1 EYINRKK
8 MNIQNCARCGFV
20 VYPAEKV
27 NLIGQNWHKAC
38 FHCEICKMVLT
49 ANNYISH
56 QKRPYCKVHN
66 PKNNTFTS
74 VYETPVN
81 INAKKQAQAVSE
93 IKYREDGERFMSTF
107 HYDMSKEIE
116 QARKASQMTSQGY
129 NSEFSEQQV
138 WYSGSVSSQEV
149 VHMTQAQKIIS
160 DVEYKRGHEER
171 VTQFTS
177 VTDTPGMLHAKTGT
191 SLASDVKY
199 TEGYE
204 QSKGKGSFPAM
215 LTPAYE
221 VAKKANTLASN
232 VEYKKGHEERV
243 SKYTTVI
250 DTPEVLL
257 AKSQGKIASDVVY
270 MEEYE
275 QQRGKGSF
283 PAHFT
288 PGYQVAKKANE
299 MASKVK
305 YQQRYEQ
312 EIKGKAC
319 TDAGAA
325 EFTLA
330 KENAEKFSQDMYER
344 SRTVVRCA
352 VGQTEEFKV
361 EVGLHQGSAL
371 SPFLFAI
378 VMDQL
383 SEEVRQESPWTM
395 MFADGIVICG
405 ESREQVEENLERW
418 RFALERR
425 GMKVSHIQ
433 SNGECG
439 KEHAY
444 TEEYEH
450 QRGKGSFPAMITP
463 GYQMAKKANDMASD
477 LKYKKDLNK
486 MKGSASAYH
495 CLTSED
501 NLALKNACKINKL
514 VSEPDLCSRVK
525 EQRCFCLK
533 NGKVEYKKDLE
544 NTKGHSINYCETP
557 QFKNVSKIAQYT
569 SDNKYKEKYANHMK
583 GHYEGTGLDKKTM
596 HAMKVRKLAS
606 DIAYKS
612 EHEQEQGE
620 YNYPAEIT
628 PGYQTQKKL
637 EPLKDKNYRQH
648 IDKLKYSQV
657 TDTPDIVQARINAQ
671 QLSDLNYKANYEKSK
686 TQYTL
691 SQDTPQ
697 LKKAKANA
705 ELISDIKYKEEWE
718 KNKSKACDIGVDTL
732 AFKAAKASRDLASDI
747 KYKELFT
754 KNKDK
759 AIGVNVS
766 DSKTLHCLQ
775 VAKLNSE
782 IAYKKDSKETQ
793 TKCHLSMDMVNLN
806 HAKKAQALASDLDYR
821 KKLHDYT
828 ILPDDIKVQQ
838 AKKAYNLQSDN
849 QYRSDLIW
857 MKGVGWE
864 ADGSLDVAQ
873 AKKAVEL
880 ASDQKYRQKV
890 DRVKFTQAADTL
902 SIKHAKKSQELQ
914 SDLAY
919 KAGTEQIIHKYTASK
934 DEPLYRQAKANAELL
949 SDKTYKSSWEAQ
961 REKGFELRMDTLSIL
976 TAKAKRD
983 LASDVKYKQQYE
995 MTKGKMIGVKN
1006 VTGDSQMAHSTLA
1019 TKLHSD
1025 RNYKKAYEDSKT
1037 RYSASLDMMNI
1048 SHAKKAQDLATE
1060 TNYRTFLHEY
1070 TSLPSDMK
1078 VDWAKKAYGLQ
1089 SDKMYRS
1096 DLNWMKG
1103 VGWETTGSL
1112 DVLQA
1117 RKAGNIISEKKYR
1130 QNVSALKFTSV
1141 EDTPEMVQ
1149 AKLSNKLALDR
1160 LYREKGENE
1169 KHTYTITEDL
1179 PEHVQAKINAMNISE
1194 THYKE
1199 SWTKLRDAGY
1209 KLRLD
1214 AIPFQAA
1221 KTSGE
1226 ILSDQKY
1233 KEQFE
1238 KSKGKMIGL
1247 KGLQDDINIM
1257 HSVHATQL
1265 QSDIKYKKDSAKGH
1279 SQFHL
1284 PMDMLDVVHAKKA
1297 QALVSDQDYRFTLH
1311 NYTVLPDDMKVQ
1323 AAKRAYKLQS
1333 EKTYRSDMNY
1343 LRGAAWIATGALQIE
1358 GSKHATELISEKKY
1372 RQQPY
1377 AFKHTSVA
1385 DSPDIV
1391 HAKFSNKISNER
1403 LYREKGENLK
1413 HNYTITAERP
1423 EITQARINTAN
1434 FSDTKYKESWH
1445 TLRAQGYKLTMQDI
1459 PFQAAKASTGIA
1471 SDYKYKHSHLLEKGK
1486 HIGAR
1491 SIMDDSHLLHCRQM
1505 ARLQSDKD
1513 YRKDVMS
1520 TSGQYHLGLDL
1531 INLVHAK
1538 KAQALASDQEY
1549 KTHLHSYTV
1558 LPDDMKMQWAKKAY
1572 ELQSQNMYKSDLNFM
1587 KGVAWDSV
1595 GAPQFESA
1603 RKAGELISDKK
1614 YRQLPGNLKFTQ
1626 VADSPDIVHAKNSYI
1641 QCSEASLQ
1649 LMSYKIKDCT
1659 SLVIL
1664 SPCTNTPYPQITLT
1678 SSEPRPTHSRSV
1690 MYDKKLLSIKKK
1702 VYKASGDQ
1710 VKSAG
1715 YDLRLDAIPFQTAK
1729 ASREIAS
1736 DFHYKEAFVKQKGQ
1750 QIGLLSVE
1758 DDPKMRHSLA
1768 VGKLQSDNEYKK
1780 QFQETRSQYKIH
1792 ADQPEFLHA
1801 RKNQAQASDIRYRQH
1816 LHNYTCDPQQLN
1828 FQHAKQAYKLQSD
1841 VNYKS
1846 DLKWIKGVGWTPPG
1860 SHKVEMAR
1868 RAAELG
1874 LAEGLDTEQAISK
1887 YQELMMLQ
1895 RQLQLEN
1902 QHHSPSEQVETTE
1915 QVQQSAVNPDAMEI
1929 LQVKRKKTIHTT
1941 FKQAKTTKSMTVQ
1954 SVTSSSSTN
1963 QSHNNQSTEKKII
1976 TN

>member
-1 EYINRKK
+1 

-27 NLIGQNWHKAC
+27 NLIGQNWHKTC
-38 FHCEICKMVLT
+38 FHCEVCKMVLT

-56 QKRPYCKVHN
+56 QKRPYCQVHN

-93 IKYREDGERFMSTF
+93 
-107 HYDMSKEIE
+107 
-116 QARKASQMTSQGY
+116 GY
-129 NSEFSEQQV
+129 ESEFSEQQV

-149 VHMTQAQKIIS
+149 VRMSQAQKIIS

-177 VTDTPGMLHAKTGT
+177 VTDTPEMLHAKTGT

-221 VAKKANTLASN
+221 VAKKSNTLASN

-257 AKSQGKIASDVVY
+257 AKSQGKMASDVVY

-305 YQQRYEQ
+305 YQQKYEQ
-312 EIKGKAC
+312 EIKGKAS

-330 KENAEKFSQDMYER
+330 KENAEKFSQ
-344 SRTVVRCA
+344 
-352 VGQTEEFKV
+352 
-361 EVGLHQGSAL
+361 
-371 SPFLFAI
+371 
-378 VMDQL
+378 
-383 SEEVRQESPWTM
+383 
-395 MFADGIVICG
+395 
-405 ESREQVEENLERW
+405 
-418 RFALERR
+418 
-425 GMKVSHIQ
+425 
-433 SNGECG
+433 
-439 KEHAY
+439 HAY
-444 TEEYEH
+444 TEEYEQ

-495 CLTSED
+495 CLTSDD

-514 VSEPDLCSRVK
+514 VSE
-525 EQRCFCLK
+525 
-533 NGKVEYKKDLE
+533 VEYKKDHE

-583 GHYEGTGLDKKTM
+583 GHYEGTGLDKKTL
-596 HAMKVRKLAS
+596 HAMKVRNLAS

-612 EHEQEQGE
+612 EYEQEHGE

-628 PGYQTQKKL
+628 PSYQTQKKL

-671 QLSDLNYKANYEKSK
+671 QFSNLNYKANYEKTK
-686 TQYTL
+686 TQYT
-691 SQDTPQ
+691 SAQDTPQ
-697 LKKAKANA
+697 LKTAKANA
-705 ELISDIKYKEEWE
+705 ELISDIKYKEDWE
-718 KNKSKACDIGVDTL
+718 KSKSKACDIGVDTL
-732 AFKAAKASRDLASDI
+732 TFKAAKASRDLASDI
-747 KYKELFT
+747 KYKESFT

-759 AIGVNVS
+759 AIGMNVS

-775 VAKLNSE
+775 VAKLNNE
-782 IAYKKDSKETQ
+782 IAYKKDSKEIQ
-793 TKCHLSMDMVNLN
+793 TKCNLPMNMVNLN

-864 ADGSLDVAQ
+864 ADGCLDVAQ

-890 DRVKFTQAADTL
+890 DSVKFTQAADTL

-961 REKGFELRMDTLSIL
+961 RDKGFELRMDALSIF
-976 TAKAKRD
+976 TAKANRD
-983 LASDVKYKQQYE
+983 LASDVKYKKQYE
-995 MTKGKMIGVKN
+995 MTKGKMIGVKT
-1006 VTGDSQMAHSTLA
+1006 VTDDSQLAHSTLA

-1025 RNYKKAYEDSKT
+1025 RNYRKEYEDSKT
-1037 RYSASLDMMNI
+1037 KHSSSLDMMTI

-1060 TNYRTFLHEY
+1060 TNYRTFLHKY

-1078 VDWAKKAYGLQ
+1078 VEWAKKAYGQQ
-1089 SDKMYRS
+1089 SDKKYRS

-1112 DVLQA
+1112 DVQQA
-1117 RKAGNIISEKKYR
+1117 KKAGNIISEKKYR

-1149 AKLSNKLALDR
+1149 AKVSNKLALDR

-1169 KHTYTITEDL
+1169 KHTYTITGDL
-1179 PEHVQAKINAMNISE
+1179 PEHVQAKINAMNLSE
-1194 THYKE
+1194 TCYKE

-1209 KLRLD
+1209 QLRLD

-1221 KTSGE
+1221 KSSGD

-1247 KGLQDDINIM
+1247 KGLQDDINIA
-1257 HSVHATQL
+1257 HSVNATQL
-1265 QSDIKYKKDSAKGH
+1265 QSNIKYKKDSAKGH

-1284 PMDMLDVVHAKKA
+1284 SMDMLDVVHAKKA
-1297 QALVSDQDYRFTLH
+1297 QALVSDQDYRLTLH
-1311 NYTVLPDDMKVQ
+1311 HYTALPDDLKVQ
-1323 AAKRAYKLQS
+1323 AAKRAYELQS
-1333 EKTYRSDMNY
+1333 EKAYRSDMNY

-1358 GSKHATELISEKKY
+1358 GSKRATELISEKKY

-1377 AFKHTSVA
+1377 AFKHTSVT

-1391 HAKFSNKISNER
+1391 HAKFSNKITNER
-1403 LYREKGENLK
+1403 LYKEKGENLR

-1423 EITQARINTAN
+1423 EITQARINAAN
-1434 FSDTKYKESWH
+1434 FSDIKYKESWH

-1471 SDYKYKHSHLLEKGK
+1471 SDYMYKHNHALEKGK

-1491 SIMDDSHLLHCRQM
+1491 SIMDDSHLLHCWQM

-1538 KAQALASDQEY
+1538 KAQALASDQDY
-1549 KTHLHSYTV
+1549 KKRLHSYTV
-1558 LPDDMKMQWAKKAY
+1558 LPNDMKVQWAKKAY
-1572 ELQSQNMYKSDLNFM
+1572 ELQSQNLYKSDLNFM

-1595 GAPQFESA
+1595 GAPQMESA

-1614 YRQLPGNLKFTQ
+1614 YRQLPGHLKFTQ
-1626 VADSPDIVHAKNSYI
+1626 VADSPDIVHAKNSYM
-1641 QCSEASLQ
+1641 QCSERL
-1649 LMSYKIKDCT
+1649 YKSGDSESMHKYTLLPDHPDFIRAK
-1659 SLVIL
+1659 I
-1664 SPCTNTPYPQITLT
+1664 NAQQI
-1678 SSEPRPTHSRSV
+1678 S
-1690 MYDKKLLSIKKK
+1690 DK

-1715 YDLRLDAIPFQTAK
+1715 YDFRLDAIPFQTAK

-1736 DFHYKEAFVKQKGQ
+1736 DLHYKEAFVKQKGQ

-1768 VGKLQSDNEYKK
+1768 VGKLQSNNEYKK
-1780 QFQETRSQYKIH
+1780 KFQETRSQFKIH

-1801 RKNQAQASDIRYRQH
+1801 RKSQAQASDITYRQH

-1846 DLKWIKGVGWTPPG
+1846 DLNWIKGVGWTPPG

-1902 QHHSPSEQVETTE
+1902 QQHSSSEQVDTTE

-1941 FKQAKTTKSMTVQ
+1941 FKQAKSTKSMTMQ
-1954 SVTSSSSTN
+1954 SVTSNSSTN
-1963 QSHNNQSTEKKII
+1963 QSLTNQSSEKKFI
-1976 TN
+1976 TNK